1 MHAHY
6 IHSAAR
12 VSQAAATKAALRALG
27 KGTDATLHLADGAVI
42 TGKLVDVGFRTVWL
56 VTPANE
62 RSTAI
67 DHVVKY
73 ENVTVVGG
81 I

>member
-1 MHAHY
+1 MYHRH

-12 VSQAAATKAALRALG
+12 VSKAAATKAALEALG
-27 KGTDATLHLADGAVI
+27 IGSDVTLHLTSGDVI

-62 RSTAI
+62 RSTAL
-67 DHVVKY
+67 DHVERY
-73 ENVTVVGG
+73 ENVAVVGG

>member
-1 MHAHY
+1 
-6 IHSAAR
+6 
-12 VSQAAATKAALRALG
+12 V
-27 KGTDATLHLADGAVI
+27 
-42 TGKLVDVGFRTVWL
+42 

-67 DHVVKY
+67 DHVERY
-73 ENVTVVGG
+73 ENVAVVGG